1 VPQRDVRSAAA
12 IVALLA
18 LAGCAGDSEK
28 PEQTRQAPPAAVQE
42 LLGEIE
48 QARPGATLQSFVR
61 AAARGDELGMW
72 QRLSGP
78 SHRLL
83 GPGLAE
89 FRRGPA
95 RGLAQELSGL
105 GRRNRLFLSQT
116 ITQSFAVAAVR
127 NGSRVYAAALRLE
140 RGGWRVELG
149 SPVQIKPLRPK
160 PGETV
165 ERRTQL
171 AAEVTAGAPVV
182 EAGLWLDGLAFPS
195 RGGGPTPNALTMFG
209 ESSRLAP
216 GPHTVVAF
224 ASTTA
229 GATARAWAFRANVR

>member
-1 VPQRDVRSAAA
+1 MRSAAA
-12 IVALLA
+12 AVALLL
-18 LAGCAGDSEK
+18 LAGCAGDSEETE
-28 PEQTRQAPPAAVQE
+28 EQRQAPPAAVQE

-48 QARPGATLQSFVR
+48 QARPGAALRSFVR
-61 AAARGDELGMW
+61 AAGRRDVRGMW
-72 QRLSGP
+72 QRLSAP
-78 SHRLL
+78 SRRLL
-83 GPGLAE
+83 GPGQAA

-116 ITQSFAVAAVR
+116 ITPSVAVAAVR
-127 NGSRVYAAALRLE
+127 NGARVYAAALRRE
-140 RGGWRVELG
+140 RGIWRVELG
-149 SPVQIKPLRPK
+149 SPVQIEPLRPK

-165 ERRTQL
+165 RRRTQL

-182 EAGLWLDGLAFPS
+182 EAGLWLDGRAFPS

-209 ESSRLAP
+209 ETSRLTR
-216 GPHTVVAF
+216 GLHSVVAF

-229 GATARAWAFRANVR
+229 AATARAWAFRAVVR